1 MDIPQKK
8 IKDKKYNNSP
18 EYNKKYYEKHKTEII
33 GTLMKKCVCDLCDR
47 TVSYQRLRL
56 HKTTALC
63 LNNRKPETENL
74 KDQIETLTQE
84 LNQLKAPSS

>member
-1 MDIPQKK
+1 MEIPQKK
-8 IKDKKYNNSP
+8 IKDKKYNNTP
-18 EYNKKYYEKHKTEII
+18 EYNKKYYSKHKAEII
-33 GTLMKKCVCDLCDR
+33 STLMKKCVCDLCDR

-63 LNNRKPETENL
+63 QNNRKPETENL

-84 LNQLKAPSS
+84 LNQLKAPST